1 MIKKSGVIETMSR
14 DGKRFKLEGGEEWYS
29 AFSASQVPKGTDRGM
44 FVKFSYVETNKGG
57 TIYCNIKG
65 NVTVEEAS
73 ATVSGGSGPAAPR
86 AAAAGAKTF
95 PVGPLHPDRSIIRQ
109 NSLGHATEVAS
120 LFGIEGALSIE
131 DYADH
136 IIEIARKFEAYSAG
150 DLDMA
155 VAMEALEEMTASEK
169 SR

>member
-44 FVKFSYVETNKGG
+44 FVKFSYVETNKSG

-65 NVTVEEAS
+65 NVTVEEAP

-86 AAAAGAKTF
+86 AVAAGAKTF

-109 NSLGHATEVAS
+109 NSLGHAVEAIYHTS
-120 LFGIEGALSIE
+120 WDDYSTIEE
-131 DYADH
+131 YADR
-136 IIEIARKFEAYSAG
+136 IIEMARKFEAYSAG